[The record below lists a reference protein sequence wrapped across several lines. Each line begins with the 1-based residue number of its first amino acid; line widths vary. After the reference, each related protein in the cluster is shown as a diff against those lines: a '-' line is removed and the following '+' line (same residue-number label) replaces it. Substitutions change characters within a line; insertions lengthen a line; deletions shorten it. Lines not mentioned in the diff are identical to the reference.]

1 MNNGNTLNKKTMK
14 KTLITALVALTFFAC
29 QRERTFTITGT
40 VANAEYAEGRY
51 VMMHQMIDGARVT
64 DSAQIINGVYT
75 FTGFVDAPVSAT
87 VSFFDPERPTWIIHA
102 NLIIEN
108 ANIEITTGTDGRTRV
123 SGTANNNAL
132 QEFADAQFIIQERL
146 RALAQDMREAREVG
160 DTVLARTLG
169 EKLREVSS
177 EVNAEV
183 GELRVEFVRNNINN
197 FAGLSQLGDVMRNL
211 SPEELEDLIAGAN
224 RRTLQTEEVM
234 AVVERIGAM
243 RKTAVGQPFVDLT
256 MPDPDGTMISISDFV
271 GNGYLMIDFTA
282 TWCGPCRAGRPAMIE
297 TFNRFNDRGFNIVSV
312 WFEQTHEAWLRG
324 LAASNI
330 PGWPKMSD
338 IKMWQSDGARLYVV
352 PHVPYS
358 VLIDPNG
365 IIIARGLRGDDLNNK
380 LEELLG
386 R

>member
-1 MNNGNTLNKKTMK
+1 MK

-169 EKLREVSS
+169 EKLREVSG

-183 GELRVEFVRNNINN
+183 RELRVEFVRNNINN

-234 AVVERIGAM
+234 TVVERIDAM